1 MPAEPKL
8 KPLSYNNRTLVFI
21 LMCTIF
27 LILMPI
33 FVFYAT
39 GYRIDFDGDERNIVS
54 VGGIYINSEQD
65 GVEIL
70 VDGKPVER
78 MRIFRSAAYIQN
90 LVSGIHKVRV
100 QAEGLTTWVKP
111 LPVHEFLVTEASAF
125 TLPATPQIRVVPH
138 YIDNN
143 GFGLVLTDIKN
154 ATTSQALFPHASTTT
169 LVLATSSATVSKTL
183 EVSPEYEYVDSLFS
197 SSTQRVY
204 QQSLAERVAFRFS
217 DLTNPDDSTELSAS
231 TKELHNV
238 VLYEDDGEVYARWVG
253 DPNRTP
259 YYYCVNY
266 LNDQDLI
273 NDYGEHVYAALYEDF
288 SQELVKAKETP
299 GYDKI
304 CRSKIRIDRKQ
315 QEVKWFDFLPN
326 ANHLVLMLLEDGLYV
341 VEVDDRG
348 WQNVQLLYP
357 GNNLEFVVAGSQ
369 IYVYD
374 GEYYLELFTE
384 IAS

>member
-1 MPAEPKL
+1 
-8 KPLSYNNRTLVFI
+8 
-21 LMCTIF
+21 
-27 LILMPI
+27 MPI